1 LHYIYIYI
9 YKLLSY
15 HTISY
20 VKISILYAAN
30 KRLKINSHA
39 RLWCRFK
46 ECGRS
51 FSVIG
56 VRVIWWKSFLTTLKL
71 Y

>member
-1 LHYIYIYI
+1 MYI
-9 YKLLSY
+9 YKLLLRY
-15 HTISY
+15 TISY
-20 VKISILYAAN
+20 VKISILCATN
-30 KRLKINSHA
+30 KRLKINSRT